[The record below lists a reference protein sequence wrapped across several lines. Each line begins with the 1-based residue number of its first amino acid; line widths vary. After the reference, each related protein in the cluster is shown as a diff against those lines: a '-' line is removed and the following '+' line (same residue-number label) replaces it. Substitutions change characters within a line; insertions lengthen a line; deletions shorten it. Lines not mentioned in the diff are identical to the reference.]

1 MSNRLKL
8 QDGKTLT
15 LASLGGALE
24 FYDFIVFLT
33 FAPFLQTLFFPSDS
47 PLLSSIMTYLTYAV
61 AYFVRPLSGVI
72 MAHFGDLIGRK
83 KMFMLSLFLMA
94 IPTLLIGLLP
104 TYETIGILAPV
115 LLALARFGQG
125 LGLGGEWGGAA
136 LLATENAPA
145 RKRALYGSFA
155 QLGAPGA
162 DLGLAR
168 AHDAENAALGILH
181 DLDFQ
186 TFPRRVEIAAGLRYG
201 AVQVLALEF
210 LESIHV
216 KPRRNGLAPRLFAI
230 LRRACPGAPC
240 RRFWS
245 FAS

>member
-104 TYETIGILAPV
+104 TYEQIG
-115 LLALARFGQG
+115 
-125 LGLGGEWGGAA
+125 
-136 LLATENAPA
+136 
-145 RKRALYGSFA
+145 Y
-155 QLGAPGA
+155 
-162 DLGLAR
+162 
-168 AHDAENAALGILH
+168 
-181 DLDFQ
+181 
-186 TFPRRVEIAAGLRYG
+186 
-201 AVQVLALEF
+201 
-210 LESIHV
+210 
-216 KPRRNGLAPRLFAI
+216 AI
-230 LRRACPGAPC
+230 NLTY
-240 RRFWS
+240 
-245 FAS
+245 